1 MMEGNKKI
9 LIVGAG
15 LSGLSIAVHLI
26 RKNYEVT
33 LIDNGINHSSIIAAG
48 MINPLVFRRMTKSWR
63 VDEFM
68 PFLKSF
74 YQSLEKETD
83 CSFLHPITI
92 RRMFSTQQERELWID
107 RQEMNEF
114 NMYMHI
120 VSPEDDSYSKAIN
133 NFGSGRVK
141 NSAYV
146 DTELF
151 LAALK
156 KLVAEKGK
164 LVSEE
169 FSYSNLSGLNYKGS
183 LYDDV
188 VFCEGYLGVDNP
200 WFGDLPLDQTKG
212 ETLTISSSE
221 IPENESI
228 NRKCFVLPLGN
239 NTFKVGSTYV
249 WNTPDT
255 SPTESGKETIL
266 ENLSYLTNAKF
277 SIKNQGAGVRPTTKD
292 RRPLIGTHPIHLNY
306 HIFNGLGAKGYMIA
320 PLLSANFVDYLIEG
334 KGLNAEI
341 DIKRIYNKR
350 YS

>member
-1 MMEGNKKI
+1 MKKGKNV
-9 LIVGAG
+9 LIIGAG
-15 LSGLSIAVHLI
+15 LSGLSVAVHLI
-26 RKNYEVT
+26 RKNCAVT
-33 LIDNGINHSSIIAAG
+33 VIDNEINHSSAIAAG

-74 YQSLEKETD
+74 YQSLEKETK

-92 RRMFSTQQERELWID
+92 RRMFSTQQERELWLD
-107 RQEMNEF
+107 RQETNEYSNF
-114 NMYMHI
+114 MH
-120 VSPEDDSYSKAIN
+120 VLSSEDDLYSEAIN

-141 NSAYV
+141 NSSYV
-146 DTELF
+146 DTKIF
-151 LAALK
+151 LESLK
-156 KLVAEKGK
+156 KYVGEKGK
-164 LVSEE
+164 LISKE
-169 FSYSNLSGLNYKGS
+169 FSYSNLDELKYNDDK
-183 LYDDV
+183 YDEI

-212 ETLTISSSE
+212 ETLTITSSE
-221 IPENESI
+221 IPENESL

-255 SPTESGKETIL
+255 NPTEAGKATIL
-266 ENLSYLTNAKF
+266 ENLSYLTKAKF
-277 SIKNQGAGVRPTTKD
+277 SVTDQGAGVRPTTKD
-292 RRPLIGTHPIHLNY
+292 RRPLIGTHLTHSNY

-320 PLLSANFVDYLIEG
+320 PFLSAAFVDYLIEG
-334 KGLNAEI
+334 KDLDAEI

>member
-1 MMEGNKKI
+1 MKKGKNV
-9 LIVGAG
+9 LIIGAG
-15 LSGLSIAVHLI
+15 LSGLSVAVHLI
-26 RKNYEVT
+26 RKNCAVT
-33 LIDNGINHSSIIAAG
+33 VIDNEINHSSAIAAG

-74 YQSLEKETD
+74 YQSLEKETK

-92 RRMFSTQQERELWID
+92 RRMFSTQQERELWLD
-107 RQEMNEF
+107 RQETNEYSNF
-114 NMYMHI
+114 MH
-120 VSPEDDSYSKAIN
+120 VLSSEDDLYSEAIN

-141 NSAYV
+141 NSSYV
-146 DTELF
+146 DTKIF
-151 LAALK
+151 LESLK
-156 KLVAEKGK
+156 KYVGEKGK
-164 LVSEE
+164 LISKE
-169 FSYSNLSGLNYKGS
+169 FSYSNLDELKYNDDK
-183 LYDDV
+183 YDEI

-212 ETLTISSSE
+212 ETLTITSSE
-221 IPENESI
+221 IPENESL

-239 NTFKVGSTYV
+239 NMFKVGSTYV

-255 SPTESGKETIL
+255 NPTETGKTTIL
-266 ENLSYLTNAKF
+266 ENLSYLTKAKF
-277 SIKNQGAGVRPTTKD
+277 SVTDQGAGVRPTTKD
-292 RRPLIGTHPIHLNY
+292 RRPLIGTHLTHSNY

-320 PLLSANFVDYLIEG
+320 PFLSAAFVDYLIDG
-334 KGLNAEI
+334 KDLDAEI